1 MRVFSPGQKTHSI
14 MDTQTTPKADKHAAA
29 VIASQPD
36 DAMLQ
41 PREDLARLRDDIA
54 RLHQENARMLVEG
67 ARLRE
72 ENARL
77 RDELDDLRA
86 SASHWRDL
94 YEGASLRRL
103 QARCS

>member
-1 MRVFSPGQKTHSI
+1 MQSI
-14 MDTQTTPKADKHAAA
+14 MNTHPTPKADKHSAA

-36 DAMLQ
+36 NARA
-41 PREDLARLRDDIA
+41 PTREDLARLRDEVA
-54 RLHQENARMLVEG
+54 RLHEEAARVRAEG

-77 RDELDDLRA
+77 RDEIDDLRA

-94 YEGASLRRL
+94 YEAASLRRL

>member
-1 MRVFSPGQKTHSI
+1 MHS
-14 MDTQTTPKADKHAAA
+14 MMNRPPTPKVDTHRAA
-29 VIASQPD
+29 VIARQAD
-36 DAMLQ
+36 DSTLQ
-41 PREDLARLRDDIA
+41 PGEDLARLRNEVA
-54 RLHQENARMLVEG
+54 RLHEENARMRAEN

-77 RDELDDLRA
+77 REELDDLRA

>member
-1 MRVFSPGQKTHSI
+1 MRVFSPGQKVHSMI
-14 MDTQTTPKADKHAAA
+14 NRQPTPKADTHTAAA
-29 VIASQPD
+29 IARPPD
-36 DAMLQ
+36 GATL
-41 PREDLARLRDDIA
+41 PPGKDLARLRNDVA
-54 RLHQENARMLVEG
+54 RLHEENARMRAES

-77 RDELDDLRA
+77 REEIDDLRA